1 MKREILVELNEQEL
15 ENIDGGSYEYIPI
28 DIPMWD
34 GKVGSLSGGGH

>member
-1 MKREILVELNEQEL
+1 MKKEILVELNEQEL

-34 GKVGSLSGGGH
+34 GKVGSLGGGGH